1 MLLLGAGAAWAQ
13 DAKTNEKAGA
23 PVTQQNAPAEKIA
36 PASKSDQHKTTEKGE
51 SDSKQLK
58 SQKMDKGAATGA
70 PNKAPANA
78 ADNAEAKSKSMN
90 KVDESGVDATSP
102 SAKSTEEGKH
112 GATVGSAKLS
122 TEQRTKISTIL
133 QQHKVTSVQINVP
146 VRVGTRVPD
155 SVRFYPLPQ
164 EVFAIYPE

>member
-1 MLLLGAGAAWAQ
+1 
-13 DAKTNEKAGA
+13 
-23 PVTQQNAPAEKIA
+23 
-36 PASKSDQHKTTEKGE
+36 
-51 SDSKQLK
+51 
-58 SQKMDKGAATGA
+58 MDKGAATGA
-70 PNKAPANA
+70 ANKGPANA

-112 GATVGSAKLS
+112 GATVGLAKLS

-133 QQHKVTSVQINVP
+133 QQHKVMSVQLNVP

-164 EVFAIYPE
+164 EVFAIYPEWHGYDYIVVGGEIVVLDPRTHEIVAILEA

>member
-1 MLLLGAGAAWAQ
+1 MRNLQLLSTTAAMLLLGAGVAWAQ

-36 PASKSDQHKTTEKGE
+36 PASKSDQHKTKGE

-102 SAKSTEEGKH
+102 SAKSIEEGKH

-122 TEQRTKISTIL
+122 TEQRTKISHHPSAAQGYVST
-133 QQHKVTSVQINVP
+133 N
-146 VRVGTRVPD
+146 
-155 SVRFYPLPQ
+155 
-164 EVFAIYPE
+164 